1 MSAIFF
7 TSSVSKCSLRS
18 FSRARGAISLSLK
31 SRAVS
36 RISFCSSVSSKS
48 IMCSG
53 FCKMREVVSEKQS
66 WNFPEGHEIA
76 PGRTTLKADR
86 RGQPLR
92 GLSGLG
98 RAALRVMVAK
108 VLRPD
113 LVEEE
118 YALRGLRREMEA
130 LEALSHPV
138 LLRAFDSHIDGP
150 HPHLVVEHLEGPT
163 LRRLIRR
170 GGALPVEQTL
180 PLGLHVASV
189 IHYMAEEGWVHLDL
203 KPDNLVMGI
212 PPRVIDLSL
221 ARTIERAKR
230 LTDYIGTNAYMPPE
244 QCNPRGD
251 VGPPADVWGLG
262 ATLYH
267 AVAGR
272 LPVPAAALARPTTR
286 RSRTASR
293 SSRTSRAPGRAR
305 CRARSRTRSWPA
317 SRRTRRGGPTAAEL
331 AVMLQ
336 PLVAELPAKLVF
348 GRRGPQ
354 RIA

>member
-1 MSAIFF
+1 
-7 TSSVSKCSLRS
+7 
-18 FSRARGAISLSLK
+18 
-31 SRAVS
+31 
-36 RISFCSSVSSKS
+36 
-48 IMCSG
+48 
-53 FCKMREVVSEKQS
+53 MREVVSDKES
-66 WNFPEGHEIA
+66 WNFPQGHEIA
-76 PGRTTLKADR
+76 PGRTTLKSIGGGNRYEVYLVWDDR
-86 RGQPLR
+86 RF
-92 GLSGLG
+92 S
-98 RAALRVMVAK
+98 VMVAK
-108 VLRPD
+108 ILRPD

-138 LLRAFDSHIDGP
+138 LLRAFDAHIEGP
-150 HPHLVVEHLEGPT
+150 HPHVVVEHLEGPT
-163 LRRLIRR
+163 LRRLIKRN
-170 GGALPVEQTL
+170 GALPLEQTL

-221 ARTIERAKR
+221 ARTLERAKL

-244 QCNPRGD
+244 QCNPHGD

-267 AVAGR
+267 AVSGR
-272 LPVPAAALARPTTR
+272 LPFRRPRSKADDAPLEDRFPQLEDEPRDWRVPVPGALAEAILACLEKDPAR
-286 RSRTASR
+286 R
-293 SSRTSRAPGRAR
+293 
-305 CRARSRTRSWPA
+305 
-317 SRRTRRGGPTAAEL
+317 PTAAEL
-331 AVMLQ
+331 AGMLQ
-336 PLVAELPAKLVF
+336 PLVAELPSRLVF